1 MTFTGGYRTK
11 GAKDKQPRC
20 KRGTRR
26 SSDTGE
32 CKPSY
37 YFIKDADNN
46 NDTLFHMGLIRELS
60 RVPEIKNVLKT
71 KNIRFET
78 LSRFK
83 DRKTKLS
90 KSEIIERIGSICG
103 DTVSADYREE
113 SLEEAIYDSD
123 PYTDILFIK
132 NKKQNIL
139 GFVIAELGGCTLR
152 PQTYAIK
159 LICSESGLGKLLL
172 GACIFCIK
180 NNEDVYKKSCVLELA
195 HGYTNMPGFFMYT
208 KLGFNVDN
216 SLIGDD
222 NTGFYDPMQMPM
234 SLNVTDKYTKQYI
247 ADMIVRSN
255 FKQTDVVDPTNIYDL
270 GLPKSKQG
278 TAVQEDVVLIAN
290 LLRKYSLSLYEDFPI
305 NSKMISSYEWEYI
318 TDMKF
323 FKRNKLKFTSQYEF
337 RTHLYDFKSQFFKEL
352 EDTFNKKKQEYKRI
366 QSRN

>member
-1 MTFTGGYRTK
+1 MTFRGGYRTK

-37 YFIKDADNN
+37 YFMKDADNK
-46 NDTLFHMGLIRELS
+46 DTLFHMELIRELS

-83 DRKTKLS
+83 DRKKTLS
-90 KSEIIERIGSICG
+90 KTEIIEQIGSICG
-103 DTVSADYREE
+103 DYVSTDYREE
-113 SLEEAIYDSD
+113 SLEEAIYASN
-123 PYTDILFIK
+123 PYMDILFIK

-139 GFVIAELGGCTLR
+139 GFVIAELGECAMR

-180 NNEDVYKKSCVLELA
+180 NNLDVYKKSCVLELA
-195 HGYTNMPGFFMYT
+195 HGYTNTPGFFMYT

-216 SLIGDD
+216 SLIGGD

-234 SLNVTDKYTKQYI
+234 SLTITDKYTKQYI
-247 ADMIVRSN
+247 ADMMVHSN
-255 FKQTDVVDPTNIYDL
+255 FKQTDVNDPTNIYEL
-270 GLPKSKQG
+270 GLPKTKQG
-278 TAVQEDVVLIAN
+278 AVIQEDIVLIAN
-290 LLRKYSLSLYEDFPI
+290 LLRKYSLALYEEFPVT
-305 NSKMISSYEWEYI
+305 SKMLSSYEWEYI

-323 FKRNKLKFTSQYEF
+323 FKRNKLKFLTQYEF
-337 RTHLYDFKSQFFKEL
+337 RTNLHEFKSQFFKEL
-352 EDTFNKKKQEYKRI
+352 EDTFNKKKQEYKRS
-366 QSRN
+366 QDRN